1 MTMSELEMLRRR
13 AEAYLKEDPRVRRW
27 RVRTDGAIAL
37 EIIVQGAVPPQDR
50 FQIVESLGKPL
61 YRVERPEGA
70 LDAVL
75 DDLVIVR
82 VDVDGIQPELPYH
95 EEPEETLGHLNHQFW
110 VDLWVSYGFLNRGK
124 YWKAIKQ
131 IADLREVVFQVAH
144 MLHDS
149 TMRDEEVVPEELRGA
164 LAQTSCKPEPEA
176 IGQALLFA
184 AFVYRRVRQD
194 ASHRFKVAFNEE
206 SELRLIDYLNDKFG
220 EEIAPD
226 LGQISPK

>member
-1 MTMSELEMLRRR
+1 MTMSELETLRRR
-13 AEAYLKEDPRVRRW
+13 AEAYLAEDPRVRRW

-61 YRVERPEGA
+61 YRIERPEGA

-75 DDLVIVR
+75 DDLVVVR
-82 VDVDGIQPELPYH
+82 VDVDGIQPEIPYH
-95 EEPEETLGHLNHQFW
+95 EEAEESMGRLNHRFW
-110 VDLWVSYGFLNRGK
+110 VDLWVAYGFLNRGRV
-124 YWKAIKQ
+124 WKAIKQ
-131 IADLREVVFQVAH
+131 LADLREVIFQMAH

-149 TMRDEEVVPEELRGA
+149 TMRDEEVIPEELRGA
-164 LAQTSCKPEPEA
+164 LARTSCRPEPEE

-194 ASHRFKVAFNEE
+194 AAHRFKVAFQEE
-206 SELRLIDYLNDKFG
+206 SELRLIDHLTQRFG
-220 EEIAPD
+220 ARVAPEP
-226 LGQISPK
+226 GGIPTG

>member
-1 MTMSELEMLRRR
+1 MTMTELEMLRRR

-61 YRVERPEGA
+61 YRIERPEGA

-95 EEPEETLGHLNHQFW
+95 EEPDETLGQLNHQFW
-110 VDLWVSYGFLNRGK
+110 VDWWITFGFLNRGK
-124 YWKAIKQ
+124 AYKAIKQ
-131 IADLREVVFQVAH
+131 LADLREIIFQLGRL
-144 MLHDS
+144 LHDP
-149 TMRDEEVVPEELRGA
+149 TLRDEDLVPEELRGA
-164 LAQTSCKPEPEA
+164 LAQTCCKPEPKDV
-176 IGQALLFA
+176 GQAMLYA
-184 AFVYRRVRQD
+184 AFVYRRMRAD
-194 ASHRFKVAFNEE
+194 AESRFKVAFNQE
-206 SELRLIDYLNDKFG
+206 SELRLIEHLQ
-220 EEIAPD
+220 EELALDSLAP
-226 LGQISPK
+226 QV